1 MGNDG
6 QQPGA
11 SDRTV
16 MIPTPGAARSSAG
29 AGQGR
34 RAASP
39 QPAMAGNE
47 KIDVRHG
54 LNPLVT
60 GATTLLTLVTKLRST
75 MKHDQVPDLHKRL
88 TEEIKSFERNARNA
102 GISGDTVVAA
112 RYLLCSVIDEM
123 VLNTPWGAGSG
134 WSQHSLLS
142 LFHQETSGGEKSFLI
157 LQKLLETPGTHLD
170 LLELYYL
177 CLSLGFQGK
186 YRVMPRGNEQL
197 EQIRE
202 NLYHTI
208 ESHRPGWESELSPHW
223 EGSVKPSEY
232 LKNYIP
238 LWVIASV
245 VMALLVLTYSGFRYW
260 MYQETTPVAESIYS
274 EISGVDGT
282 PAKDSEVVSPP
293 QGKRFY

>member
-1 MGNDG
+1 M
-6 QQPGA
+6 P
-11 SDRTV
+11 
-16 MIPTPGAARSSAG
+16 
-29 AGQGR
+29 
-34 RAASP
+34 
-39 QPAMAGNE
+39 GNE

-88 TEEIKSFERNARNA
+88 TEEIKSFERNARNS
-102 GISGDTVVAA
+102 GISGDSVVAA

-245 VMALLVLTYSGFRYW
+245 VMAILVLTYSGFRYW
-260 MYQETTPVAESIYS
+260 MYQETTPVAESIYT
-274 EISGVDGT
+274 EISGVDGA
-282 PAKDSEVVSPP
+282 PEQGSDVVSPP

>member
-34 RAASP
+34 AAPP

-102 GISGDTVVAA
+102 GITGDTVVAA

-123 VLNTPWGAGSG
+123 VLNTPWGASSG

-260 MYQETTPVAESIYS
+260 MYQETTPVAESIYT
-274 EISGVDGT
+274 EITGIDGT
-282 PAKDSEVVSPP
+282 PANNSEVVSPP

>member
-16 MIPTPGAARSSAG
+16 MIPTPGASRSSAG
-29 AGQGR
+29 AAQGR
-34 RAASP
+34 ASSP
-39 QPAMAGNE
+39 QPAMPGNE

-88 TEEIKSFERNARNA
+88 TEEIKSFERNARNS
-102 GISGDTVVAA
+102 GISGDSVVAA

-245 VMALLVLTYSGFRYW
+245 VMAILVLTYSGFRYW
-260 MYQETTPVAESIYS
+260 MYQETTPVAESIYT
-274 EISGVDGT
+274 EISGVGGAPEQGSD
-282 PAKDSEVVSPP
+282 VVSPP

>member
-1 MGNDG
+1 
-6 QQPGA
+6 
-11 SDRTV
+11 
-16 MIPTPGAARSSAG
+16 
-29 AGQGR
+29 
-34 RAASP
+34 
-39 QPAMAGNE
+39 
-47 KIDVRHG
+47 
-54 LNPLVT
+54 
-60 GATTLLTLVTKLRST
+60 
-75 MKHDQVPDLHKRL
+75 
-88 TEEIKSFERNARNA
+88 
-102 GISGDTVVAA
+102 
-112 RYLLCSVIDEM
+112 
-123 VLNTPWGAGSG
+123 
-134 WSQHSLLS
+134 
-142 LFHQETSGGEKSFLI
+142 KSFLI

-186 YRVMPRGNEQL
+186 YKVMPRGNEQL

-208 ESHRPGWESELSPHW
+208 ESHRPGWEAELSPHW

-245 VMALLVLTYSGFRYW
+245 VLAILVLTYSGFRYW

-274 EISGVDGT
+274 EVTGSELPDRES
-282 PAKDSEVVSPP
+282 PALVPP

>member
-34 RAASP
+34 AAPP

-260 MYQETTPVAESIYS
+260 MYQETTPVAESIYT
-274 EISGVDGT
+274 EISGVDGA
-282 PAKDSEVVSPP
+282 PEQGSDVVSPP

>member
-1 MGNDG
+1 MTGTDG

-11 SDRTV
+11 ADRTV
-16 MIPTPGAARSSAG
+16 MIPTPGASRSSARSRG
-29 AGQGR
+29 ASGQG
-34 RAASP
+34 
-39 QPAMAGNE
+39 PAPVTQGE
-47 KIDVRHG
+47 KIEVRHG

-60 GATTLLTLVTKLRST
+60 GATTLLTLVSKLRST
-75 MKHDQVPDLHKRL
+75 MQHNNVPDLHKRL
-88 TEEIKSFERNARNA
+88 TEEIKVFERNARNS

-112 RYLLCSVIDEM
+112 RYLLCSVIDEI

-186 YRVMPRGNEQL
+186 YKVMPRGNEQL
-197 EQIRE
+197 EQIRD

-223 EGSVKPSEY
+223 QGSVSRQQY

-245 VMALLVLTYSGFRYW
+245 VLALLVLTYSGFRYW
-260 MYQETTPVAESIYS
+260 MYQETTPVAESITA
-274 EISGVDGT
+274 EISINGNE
-282 PAKDSEVVSPP
+282 SEASPVVAPP

>member
-16 MIPTPGAARSSAG
+16 MIPTPGAARSSDG
-29 AGQGR
+29 AGQG

-177 CLSLGFQGK
+177 CLSLGFQGT

-260 MYQETTPVAESIYS
+260 MYQETTPVAESIYT
-274 EISGVDGT
+274 EITGIDGT
-282 PAKDSEVVSPP
+282 PANNSEVVSPP

>member
-16 MIPTPGAARSSAG
+16 MIPTPGAARSSSG

-34 RAASP
+34 ATSP
-39 QPAMAGNE
+39 QPAMPGNE

-102 GISGDTVVAA
+102 GITGDTVVAA

-123 VLNTPWGAGSG
+123 VLNTPWGASSG

-208 ESHRPGWESELSPHW
+208 ESHRPGWESELSPRW

-260 MYQETTPVAESIYS
+260 MYQETTPVAESIYT
-274 EISGVDGT
+274 EITGIDGT
-282 PAKDSEVVSPP
+282 PANNSEVVSPP

>member
-16 MIPTPGAARSSAG
+16 MIPTPGAARSSSG

-34 RAASP
+34 ATSP
-39 QPAMAGNE
+39 QPAMPGNE

-102 GISGDTVVAA
+102 GITGDTVVAA

-123 VLNTPWGAGSG
+123 VLNTPWGASSG

-260 MYQETTPVAESIYS
+260 MYQETTPVAESIYT
-274 EISGVDGT
+274 EITGIDGT
-282 PAKDSEVVSPP
+282 PANNSEVVSPP